1 MIMTNEEYTEL
12 YNEFTEGKKELIEKF
27 FIASNKLTRENNT
40 LPKIFQS
47 LWMVY
52 HPDKSNI
59 VNGMYLTAR
68 IQVGGCICTMLNEY
82 KDGEWQGRCLD
93 GGYIIAYKE
102 ITKEEFRELIIK
114 NL

>member
-1 MIMTNEEYTEL
+1 MIMTNEDYTEL
-12 YNEFTEGKKELIEKF
+12 YNEFTEVKKELIEKF
-27 FIASNKLTRENNT
+27 FSASNKHTREIIT
-40 LPKIFQS
+40 LPKIFQGR
-47 LWMVY
+47 WMVY

-59 VNGMYLTAR
+59 VNGVYLTAR
-68 IQVGGCICTMLNEY
+68 IQMGGCVFTMLNEY

-93 GGYIIAYKE
+93 GGYIIAYQE